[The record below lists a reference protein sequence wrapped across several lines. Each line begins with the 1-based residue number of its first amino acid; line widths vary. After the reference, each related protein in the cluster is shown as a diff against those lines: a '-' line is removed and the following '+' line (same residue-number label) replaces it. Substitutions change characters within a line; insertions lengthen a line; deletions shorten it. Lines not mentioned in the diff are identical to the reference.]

1 MRLSASVSFASTS
14 TGTSTLSSARVA
26 ESPWATGASFTGVT
40 VSDTVAVEVSNPSLT
55 VYVKLS
61 GP

>member
-1 MRLSASVSFASTS
+1 MGNRS
-14 TGTSTLSSARVA
+14 
-26 ESPWATGASFTGVT
+26 SFTGVT
-40 VSDTVAVEVSNPSLT
+40 VSDTVAVEVRNPSLT